1 MAAQISENALPGAR
15 HHPANAF
22 IKLSHN

>member
-15 HHPANAF
+15 HHPASAF